1 MNYSISTRIER
12 LTSLMREQPMH
23 RSTTPWR
30 VVTISAA
37 AASIALAF
45 VACSDSTSPGS
56 TGSAS
61 QIAFTT
67 GASASASMIPVTNG
81 GHTLDLTG
89 VSLTISR
96 AELKAAKSDACP
108 SDDDQDDDAND
119 DHPTVVASTAQCGEL
134 KIGPTSVALPL
145 GSGMATIPA
154 NVIPAG
160 TYREFEI
167 RVSQVELV
175 GTYDGKAFDVT
186 VPVRTKTEI
195 EFSTPLV
202 VTADK
207 ETQLTINVPVNNW
220 LVNSDGSLID
230 PSKLATTPTLLSQ
243 IKLRIMHSF
252 HAFEDRDHDG
262 QDDHGHG
269 G

>member
-1 MNYSISTRIER
+1 MQRSIA
-12 LTSLMREQPMH
+12 
-23 RSTTPWR
+23 PWR
-30 VVTISAA
+30 VVTIG
-37 AASIALAF
+37 AASATIALAF

-56 TGSAS
+56 ASGAS

-67 GASASASMIPVTNG
+67 GASASASLIPVTNG

-96 AELKAAKSDACP
+96 AELKAAKSNSCP
-108 SDDDQDDDAND
+108 GDEDEDDDAND

-134 KIGPTSVALPL
+134 KIGPTTVALPL
-145 GSGMATIPA
+145 GSGIATIPA
-154 NVIPAG
+154 NAIPAG

-167 RVSQVELV
+167 RVTQVELV

-186 VPVRTKTEI
+186 VPVRTKTEL

-202 VTADK
+202 VTADQPA
-207 ETQLTINVPVNNW
+207 QLTISVPVNNW
-220 LVNSDGSLID
+220 LVNSDGSLVD
-230 PSKLATTPTLLSQ
+230 PSKLTTTPSLLSQ
-243 IKLRIMHSF
+243 IKVRIMHSF

-262 QDDHGHG
+262 HDDHGHDG
-269 G
+269 